1 MATEMY
7 NVIQETRNEQVFR
20 FVSPI
25 YDVTY
30 EITYDDDTNQESVI
44 VIENSIYEDDMNQES
59 NAAIENSLYEE
70 QPTKKK
76 LVTDKGLRC
85 IRRVKFT
92 PGLIDQVGYDV
103 CPITQE
109 SFSDCDFISILP
121 CIHAFETQAILKW
134 LKTENACCP
143 VCRHYLDCNDLLV

>member
-7 NVIQETRNEQVFR
+7 DVIRETRNEQVYR

-30 EITYDDDTNQESVI
+30 EITYDENTNQEAVVVI
-44 VIENSIYEDDMNQES
+44 GNSQHEDDMNQEYTDM
-59 NAAIENSLYEE
+59 IENSLYEE
-70 QPTKKK
+70 QPTIKK
-76 LVTDKGLRC
+76 LVSDKGLRC
-85 IRRVKFT
+85 IKRVKFT
-92 PGLIDQVGYDV
+92 QGLIDLVGYDV

-109 SFSDCDFISILP
+109 SFSDCNFISILP
-121 CIHAFETQAILKW
+121 CNHGFETQAILKW

-143 VCRHYLDCNDLLV
+143 VCRHYLDFSDVLA